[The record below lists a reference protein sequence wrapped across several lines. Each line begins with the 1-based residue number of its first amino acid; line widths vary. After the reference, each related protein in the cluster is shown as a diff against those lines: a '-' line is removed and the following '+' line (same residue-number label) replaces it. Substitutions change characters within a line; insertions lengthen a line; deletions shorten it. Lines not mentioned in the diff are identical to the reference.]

1 MWYNIR
7 AVGKN
12 PLTNTFSKKGRKK
25 IMKYTVTIN
34 EKSKTVVVNLNGYEG
49 VAKCC
54 ETDTFNLQT
63 GIELALERAR
73 VAEANAKKSKPT
85 TKQMSVMEL
94 VKALETALPKGQV
107 VIVGNGNGLTAEQ
120 KKWLHSMTDCKG
132 GCKCGGYTEEDLD
145 EAYNNGYA
153 DGAEEADCDCD
164 NCEYEHTEADIEAAY
179 DEGYADG
186 HRDGYD
192 EGCEEGLDEDD
203 VIEAVRNA
211 LRQ

>member
-1 MWYNIR
+1 
-7 AVGKN
+7 
-12 PLTNTFSKKGRKK
+12 
-25 IMKYTVTIN
+25 MKYTVTIN

-73 VAEANAKKSKPT
+73 VAEANAKKPKIVAKPMT
-85 TKQMSVMEL
+85 VTDL
-94 VKALETALPKGQV
+94 VKALEKALPKGQI
-107 VIVGNGNGLTAEQ
+107 VIVGNGNGLTAEH

-132 GCKCGGYTEEDLD
+132 GGYTEADLEKAYQEGYEDGKD
-145 EAYNNGYA
+145 ECECEC
-153 DGAEEADCDCD
+153 DCCDCD
-164 NCEYEHTEADIEAAY
+164 NCDLCYTEEEYDAAYDKGY

-186 HRDGYD
+186 HSDGYD
-192 EGCEEGLDEDD
+192 EGCDEGLDEDE

>member
-1 MWYNIR
+1 
-7 AVGKN
+7 
-12 PLTNTFSKKGRKK
+12 
-25 IMKYTVTIN
+25 MKYTVTIN

-73 VAEANAKKSKPT
+73 VAEANAKKPKSAEKP
-85 TKQMSVMEL
+85 MGVMEL
-94 VKALETALPKGQV
+94 VKALEKALPKGQI
-107 VIVGNGNGLTAEQ
+107 VIVGNGNGLTTEY

-132 GCKCGGYTEEDLD
+132 GGYTEKDLDEAYQNGYADGADECDCDCDNCNYEYTAEDLD
-145 EAYNNGYA
+145 EAYN
-153 DGAEEADCDCD
+153 
-164 NCEYEHTEADIEAAY
+164 
-179 DEGYADG
+179 EGYADG
-186 HRDGYD
+186 HSDGYD